1 MIFGEDSLAKDDESN
16 TETRKDTIMEVVK
29 ITTNEV
35 ANKVK
40 AITLDKYN
48 NIPDATLLAVCKEH
62 GFRFSID
69 ENEFFDYIDAIIKR
83 FKDEESVVIVTA
95 SEKDLLTMVKEKL
108 RVINKYAHNSIAV
121 VDDTIEK
128 DGYIIYRVGLDKESN
143 SKYNVDLALSL
154 LDAKR

>member
-1 MIFGEDSLAKDDESN
+1 MKMNFLI
-16 TETRKDTIMEVVK
+16 
-29 ITTNEV
+29 
-35 ANKVK
+35 
-40 AITLDKYN
+40 
-48 NIPDATLLAVCKEH
+48 
-62 GFRFSID
+62 
-69 ENEFFDYIDAIIKR
+69 
-83 FKDEESVVIVTA
+83 DEESVVIVTA

-143 SKYNVDLALSL
+143 SKYDVDLAISL